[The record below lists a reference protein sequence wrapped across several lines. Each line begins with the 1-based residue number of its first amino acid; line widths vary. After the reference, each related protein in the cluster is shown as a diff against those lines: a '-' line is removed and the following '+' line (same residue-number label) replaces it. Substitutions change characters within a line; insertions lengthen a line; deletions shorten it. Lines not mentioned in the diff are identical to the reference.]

1 MIGLQN
7 GIIPGSILKNET
19 YALFLSMGLF
29 LYFLEVF
36 MNFVFFLNSF
46 LLGIGLA
53 MDACAVSMANGLNET
68 NMKLSKHILIAVTFG
83 VFQAIMTL
91 IGYFIGHAFIEYIEK
106 FIPWI
111 ALILLGF
118 LGGKTIFE
126 CIKNRNEEEEVTNK
140 PLTIKMLMIQAIA
153 TSIDA
158 LSVGLTIS
166 EYTIPMAIVAA
177 IIIASVT
184 IIICLAAVVIGKKFG
199 TKLGS
204 KAELLGGIILIAIGL
219 EIFITGMIK

>member
-19 YALFLSMGLF
+19 YALFLSIGLF

-83 VFQAIMTL
+83 VFQAIMPL

-106 FIPWI
+106 FIPWM

-126 CIKNRNEEEEVTNK
+126 CIKNSN
-140 PLTIKMLMIQAIA
+140 
-153 TSIDA
+153 
-158 LSVGLTIS
+158 
-166 EYTIPMAIVAA
+166 
-177 IIIASVT
+177 
-184 IIICLAAVVIGKKFG
+184 
-199 TKLGS
+199 
-204 KAELLGGIILIAIGL
+204 
-219 EIFITGMIK
+219 